1 MGTLSSSRRLST
13 GILALVLVGAA
24 VLTLLDLRLASS
36 QTITLVAKRSENAIP
51 LDDPS
56 ADVWDKGAPIQVPL
70 SGQNV
75 VAPKGGE
82 QGTVTASA
90 LHHDGKL
97 YIRLEW
103 NDESEDASTG
113 RQNDF
118 TDAAAVQFPVEHG
131 ESVPAFCMG
140 NPEAPVNI
148 WQWKASWQT
157 GTGASVLDV
166 QDVYPN
172 VDVDL
177 YPFEDEAEFYP
188 ASASGNIVA
197 RADRTSAADN
207 LLAGSF
213 GTLRAAEDQMV
224 NGMGSWDDGKWR
236 VVFSRD
242 LEVAGEYAQFS
253 EGDSTN
259 VAFAV
264 WDGAR
269 AERDGIKSVS
279 QFMTLEISPEIAT
292 GGGGGLSGEAVG
304 LFVVVGLVVIVGLAA
319 AGSYLLY
326 TRRQTA

>member
-1 MGTLSSSRRLST
+1 METLSSSRRLSL

-24 VLTLLDLRLASS
+24 VLTLFDLRLASS
-36 QTITLVAKRSENAIP
+36 QTITLVAKRSEKPIP

-56 ADVWDKGAPIQVPL
+56 ADVWNKGSPIQVPL

-75 VAPKGGE
+75 TPPMGGGE
-82 QGTVTASA
+82 GTVTARA
-90 LHHDGKL
+90 LHYDGKL
-97 YIRLEW
+97 YIRVEW

-113 RQNDF
+113 RQNEF
-118 TDAAAVQFPVEHG
+118 ADAVAVQFPVEDG

-148 WQWKASWQT
+148 WHWKASWQT

-172 VDVDL
+172 MAVDQ

-197 RADRTSAADN
+197 RADRTSAANN
-207 LLAGSF
+207 LLAGVF
-213 GTLRAAEDQMV
+213 GTLTAAEDQMV
-224 NGMGSWDDGKWR
+224 DGMGSWDDGKWR

-242 LEVAGEYAQFS
+242 LEVDGEYTQFS

-264 WDGAR
+264 WDGAG

-292 GGGGGLSGEAVG
+292 GGGGGLSGGAIG
-304 LFVVVGLVVIVGLAA
+304 LFVVVGLVVVVGLAA
-319 AGSYLLY
+319 VGSYLLY

>member
-1 MGTLSSSRRLST
+1 METLSSSKRLT
-13 GILALVLVGAA
+13 MGIMALVLVGAA
-24 VLTLLDLRLASS
+24 ALTLLDLRLASS
-36 QTITLVAKRSENAIP
+36 QTITLVAKRSEQPIP

-56 ADVWDKGAPIQVPL
+56 ADVWGKGAPIQVPL
-70 SGQNV
+70 SGQNI
-75 VAPKGGE
+75 VAPKGGD
-82 QGTVTASA
+82 QGSVTARA
-90 LHHDGKL
+90 LHYDGKL
-97 YIRLEW
+97 YIRVEW
-103 NDESEDASTG
+103 SDESEDASTG
-113 RQNDF
+113 RQNEF
-118 TDAAAVQFPVEHG
+118 SDAAAVQFPVEHG

-172 VDVDL
+172 TEVDL

-213 GTLRAAEDQMV
+213 GTLTAAEDQMV
-224 NGMGSWDDGKWR
+224 AGLGSWDDGKWR

-242 LEVAGEYAQFS
+242 LEVDEQYTQFR

-264 WDGAR
+264 WDGAK
-269 AERDGIKSVS
+269 AQRDGMKSVS
-279 QFMTLEISPEIAT
+279 QFMTLEVSSEIAT
-292 GGGGGLSGEAVG
+292 GGGDGLSGRIIG
-304 LFVVVGLVVIVGLAA
+304 LFVIVGLAVVVGLGTV
-319 AGSYLLY
+319 GSYLLY
-326 TRRQTA
+326 TRRETA

>member
-1 MGTLSSSRRLST
+1 METLSSSRRLT
-13 GILALVLVGAA
+13 VGIMALVLVGAA
-24 VLTLLDLRLASS
+24 ALTLFDLRLASS
-36 QTITLVAKRSENAIP
+36 QTITLAAKRSEDPIP
-51 LDDPS
+51 LDEPS
-56 ADVWDKGAPIQVPL
+56 ADVWSKGSPIQVPL

-75 VAPKGGE
+75 VAPKGGD
-82 QGTVTASA
+82 QGTVTARA
-90 LHHDGKL
+90 LHYDGKL
-97 YIRLEW
+97 YIRMEW
-103 NDESEDASTG
+103 SDESEDVSTG
-113 RQNDF
+113 RQNEF

-157 GTGASVLDV
+157 ETGASVLDV

-172 VDVDL
+172 TEVDL

-213 GTLRAAEDQMV
+213 GTLTAAEDQMV
-224 NGMGSWDDGKWR
+224 AGMGSWDDGKWR
-236 VVFSRD
+236 VVFSRE
-242 LEVAGEYAQFS
+242 LQVEGEYTQFS
-253 EGDSTN
+253 EGDSSN

-269 AERDGIKSVS
+269 AQRDGMKSVS
-279 QFMTLEISPEIAT
+279 QFMTLEVSSEIAT
-292 GGGGGLSGEAVG
+292 GGGGGLSGEAIG
-304 LFVVVGLVVIVGLAA
+304 LFVVVGLVVVVGLAA
-319 AGSYLLY
+319 GGSYLLY
-326 TRRQTA
+326 ARGLTA

>member
-1 MGTLSSSRRLST
+1 METVPNSKRLSL

-24 VLTLLDLRLASS
+24 VLTLFDLRLASS
-36 QTITLVAKRSENAIP
+36 QTITLVAKRSENPIP

-56 ADVWDKGAPIQVPL
+56 AGVWNKSSPIQVPL
-70 SGQNV
+70 SGQIV
-75 VAPKGGE
+75 TPPMGGSD
-82 QGTVTASA
+82 GTVTARA
-90 LHHDGKL
+90 LHYDGKL
-97 YIRLEW
+97 YIRVEW

-118 TDAAAVQFPVEHG
+118 SDAAAVQFPVEDG

-140 NPEAPVNI
+140 NPDAPVNI

-157 GTGASVLDV
+157 EADAAVLDV

-172 VDVDL
+172 MAVDQ
-177 YPFEDEAEFYP
+177 YPFEDETEFYP

-207 LLAGSF
+207 LLAGVF
-213 GTLRAAEDQMV
+213 GTLTAAEDQMV
-224 NGMGSWDDGKWR
+224 AGMGSWDDGKWR

-242 LEVAGEYAQFS
+242 LEVDGEYTQFS

-264 WDGAR
+264 WDGAK

-279 QFMTLEISPEIAT
+279 QFMTLEISSEIAT
-292 GGGGGLSGEAVG
+292 GGGGLSGGAIA